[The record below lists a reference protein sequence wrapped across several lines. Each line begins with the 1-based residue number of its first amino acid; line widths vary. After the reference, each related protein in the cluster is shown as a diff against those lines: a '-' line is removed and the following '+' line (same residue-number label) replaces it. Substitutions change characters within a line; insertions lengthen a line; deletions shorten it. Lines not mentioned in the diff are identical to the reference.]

1 MMPRAGR
8 RMILVGLATLALAV
22 LAFFWPGAGWVIP
35 ILIMATAVLAVVE
48 YWVLRAEIGKIDAF
62 RSHVPVAG
70 RAVPLEVTLSCSS
83 GLSRRAEVTIRDVN
97 PAGSHPPVWIEELT
111 IPPEGR
117 VVVTQVFRFP
127 RRGRYEFGP
136 IFVRLRGRFE
146 LLEVQKSIPVHGSV
160 KVLPEG
166 IASRDEL
173 TKSLR
178 AQVEHLEKVSRS
190 RRRGH
195 GTEFESL
202 DEFRDGDDP
211 RRIDWRSTARIR
223 RPVVRR
229 YQIEQHRD
237 VVLLLDCGR
246 LMGADVGKGS
256 KLDCAVDAALMLGRV
271 ALLHGDRCGV
281 GVFDDQVLGYLPPS
295 GGTRTFHV
303 LLDAVYDL
311 KSRWRETDFS
321 PMFAR
326 LQAKQQKRSLLIVL
340 SDIVDAETTRRFR
353 ASVASLAQRHLVV
366 FVALR
371 TPFLRQLISAPV
383 HSLLDGTRH
392 ALAFRLLQERE
403 KAIHSLRRA
412 GVDVLDLEPAQVTVP
427 LINHFIKIRERN
439 LL

>member
-1 MMPRAGR
+1 MKTRAGR
-8 RMILVGLATLALAV
+8 RLIHVGMATLGCAV
-22 LAFFWPGAGWVIP
+22 LAFIWPTAGWFIP
-35 ILIMATAVLAVVE
+35 VVLGIAVVG
-48 YWVLRAEIGKIDAF
+48 VLVDYFNLRREF
-62 RSHVPVAG
+62 PLLSVRRSHPPIVG
-70 RAVPLEVTLSCSS
+70 RASPLPVTLACNS
-83 GLSRRAEVTIRDVN
+83 LLDRLAHVTIREVS
-97 PAGSHPPVWIEELT
+97 PEGAAPPYWIEEVA
-111 IPPEGR
+111 IGPRGQAEISR
-117 VVVTQVFRFP
+117 EFRFAT
-127 RRGRYEFGP
+127 RGRYPFGP
-136 IFVRLRGRFE
+136 IFVRLRGRLDF
-146 LLEVQKSIPVHGSV
+146 LEMQTSLPVLSTV

-173 TKSLR
+173 TKNVR
-178 AQVEHLEKVSRS
+178 AQVEHLEKISAS

-202 DEFRDGDDP
+202 DEFRLGDDP
-211 RRIDWRSTARIR
+211 RRIDWRSTARMR

-237 VVLLLDCGR
+237 VVILIDCGR

-256 KLDCAVDAALMLGRV
+256 KLDCSVDAALMLSRV
-271 ALLHGDRCGV
+271 ALLHGDRCGL
-281 GVFDDQVLGYLPPS
+281 GYFDEQVLGYLPPS
-295 GGTRTFHV
+295 GGTRAFHV

-321 PMFAR
+321 PMFST
-326 LQAKQQKRSLLIVL
+326 LQTKQQKRSLIVVL
-340 SDIVDAETTRRFR
+340 SDIIDTETTKRFR
-353 ASVASLAQRHLVV
+353 ASVASLTQRHLVV

-371 TPFLRQLISAPV
+371 TPFLRQLITANVSNVLEGA
-383 HSLLDGTRH
+383 RH
-392 ALAFRLLQERE
+392 ALAFRLLQDRE